1 VAGFTGARLFSNA
14 AVARLYAASGGVP
27 RLVNVLAHKALML
40 CYGEGGHAITRAH
53 VNVAAKDTLAT
64 SGGKRGRR
72 VLPWAAAG
80 TLLAGAAA
88 GLAWVITRS

>member
-1 VAGFTGARLFSNA
+1 
-14 AVARLYAASGGVP
+14 VARLYAASGGVP

-64 SGGKRGRR
+64 SARSSSSARR
-72 VLPWAAAG
+72 ILPWAAVGA
-80 TLLAGAAA
+80 LLAGAAA
-88 GLAWVITRS
+88 SIAWALTRS